1 MEYYILFGPP
11 GAGKGTQAALM
22 ADKYNFRHVSTG
34 DLLRDEIRRGTALG
48 KLADSLI
55 SRGNLVSD
63 EIVEEMIRSEIDTH
77 PEVSGFIFDGF
88 PRTVSQA
95 EVLERMLARRGSQ
108 VTAVL
113 SIMISD
119 EMVRERIHNRARF
132 ENRKDDTD
140 DGIITNRIVTYHAK
154 TEPLIAWY
162 KSRGKYVE
170 VAGDGE
176 IQETFSNI
184 CKVLEQH
191 IRNRR

>member
-1 MEYYILFGPP
+1 MKYYILFGPP

-22 ADKYNFRHVSTG
+22 VEKYNFRHVSTG
-34 DLLRDEIRRGTALG
+34 DLLRDEIRRGTELG

-63 EIVEEMIRSEIDTH
+63 EIVEEMIRSEIDSH
-77 PEVSGFIFDGF
+77 PEVMGFVFDGF

-95 EVLERMLARRGSQ
+95 EALERMLERRGSE

-113 SIMISD
+113 SIVISD
-119 EMVRERIHNRARF
+119 EMVRERIHGRARI
-132 ENRKDDTD
+132 ENRRDDTD
-140 DGIITNRIVTYHAK
+140 DGIITNRIATYHAK

-162 KSRGKYVE
+162 KARDKYVE
-170 VAGDGE
+170 VAGHGG

-184 CKVLEQH
+184 CKVLDQH
-191 IRNRR
+191 N